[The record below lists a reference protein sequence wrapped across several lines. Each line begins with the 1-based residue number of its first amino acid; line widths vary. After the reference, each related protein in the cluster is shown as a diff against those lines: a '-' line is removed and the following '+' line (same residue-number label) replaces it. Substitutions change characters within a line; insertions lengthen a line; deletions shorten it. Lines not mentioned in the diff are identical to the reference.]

1 MSPHVSAFS
10 FIPNL
15 AWMTVTMAVWGCGV
29 GAFMGLY
36 NLIMIRYM
44 GMKKLPSMYGA
55 SSLLNGLGFITIGP
69 LIGKNTS

>member
-1 MSPHVSAFS
+1 
-10 FIPNL
+10 
-15 AWMTVTMAVWGCGV
+15 MAVWGCGV

-69 LIGKNTS
+69 LLGKIAN